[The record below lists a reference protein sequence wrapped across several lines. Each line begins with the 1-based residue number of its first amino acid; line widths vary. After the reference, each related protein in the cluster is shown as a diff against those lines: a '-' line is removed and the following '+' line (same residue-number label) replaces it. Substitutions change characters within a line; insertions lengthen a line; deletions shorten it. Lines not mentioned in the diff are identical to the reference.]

1 MLRVELVGLYMTD
14 AVRRVVT
21 ESLLPLLLQ
30 WLSSLCV
37 ARKEGKKLVAWTARE
52 QLARD
57 EYVPVPVLVPPA
69 SHLHHTHMGCDWGRT
84 CL

>member
-37 ARKEGKKLVAWTARE
+37 ARKEGKKLVPWTARE

-57 EYVPVPVLVPPA
+57 ECVSPPWPRACACACALAGYV
-69 SHLHHTHMGCDWGRT
+69 
-84 CL
+84 